1 LLKTSLHS
9 FLGVQFATTERKI
22 ELLDRFGT
30 VVVVV
35 VVVVVDIVDIV
46 DIVVVVAGCIAT
58 TCCVGDHALFLQ
70 VQSAANKEIATLAD
84 IYISWRKKNRI
95 SQVFKCNS

>member
-35 VVVVVDIVDIV
+35 VVDIV

>member
-30 VVVVV
+30 VV